1 MPRVEI
7 NPALLSWA
15 CERSGRS
22 PEELAKRFPR
32 LEQWLEGERMPTFR
46 QLEEFARATH
56 TAIGYFF
63 LSQPPE
69 EELPIPDMRTIAGQE
84 TIQPSPDL
92 LDTLY
97 LCQRRQAWY
106 RDYALSTGHE
116 TLQFVGSLTCETPP
130 EVAAERIRQALDLDS
145 SDLRSQFR
153 DWADALRHII
163 ARIEDAGVLV
173 MVSGVVGNNNKR
185 RLSPQEFR
193 GFALADDL
201 APLIFVNGKDVK
213 AAQMFTLAHE
223 TAHLWLGE
231 TALSNAGVASRPA
244 HKIEKWCNAVAAE
257 MLVPLREL
265 QDVLSGEDPLAE
277 LDSLVRRFK
286 VSRLVVIRRLLD
298 AGSISREEFQQA
310 YSRELYR
317 VESLPRSRG
326 GDFYLTQEVRVS
338 RRFVRALVA
347 NTLEGRTLYR
357 DAFQLLG
364 IKREQTFL
372 RMGQRAGV
380 TG

>member
-7 NPALLSWA
+7 NPALLRWA
-15 CERSGRS
+15 CERSRRS

-32 LEQWLEGERMPTFR
+32 LEQWLEGERKPTFR
-46 QLEEFARATH
+46 QLEEFSRATH

-63 LSQPPE
+63 LPQPPE
-69 EELPIPDMRTIAGQE
+69 EELPIPDMRTVAGQGV
-84 TIQPSPDL
+84 TRPSPDL

-106 RDYALSTGHE
+106 REYALSIGQDPLE
-116 TLQFVGSLTCETPP
+116 FVGLLTCETPP
-130 EVAAERIRQALDLDS
+130 NVAAERIKRALGLDS
-145 SDLRSQFR
+145 PGLRSQYR
-153 DWADALRHII
+153 DWADALRHLIS
-163 ARIEDAGVLV
+163 RIEDAGVLV

-185 RLSPQEFR
+185 GLNPEEFR
-193 GFALADDL
+193 GFALTDDL

-231 TALSNAGVASRPA
+231 TALSDAGVASRPA
-244 HKIEKWCNAVAAE
+244 HETEKWCNAVAAE

-265 QDVLSGEDPLAE
+265 QEVLSREDPLAE
-277 LDSLVRRFK
+277 LDSLARRFK
-286 VSRLVVIRRLLD
+286 VSRLVLLRRLFD
-298 AGSISREEFQQA
+298 AGAISREEFQQA
-310 YSRELYR
+310 YSRELHR
-317 VESLPRSRG
+317 VERMPRSRG
-326 GDFYLTQEVRVS
+326 GNFYLTQEVRVS

-357 DAFQLLG
+357 EAFQLLG
-364 IKREQTFL
+364 IKKEQTFL
-372 RMGQRAGV
+372 RLGQRAGV

>member
-22 PEELAKRFPR
+22 PEELARRFPR
-32 LEQWLEGERMPTFR
+32 LEQWLKGERMPTFR

-63 LSQPPE
+63 LPQPPE

-84 TIQPSPDL
+84 MRQPSPDL

-106 RDYALSTGHE
+106 REYALSAGHDPLE
-116 TLQFVGSLTCETPP
+116 FVGSLTCETPP
-130 EVAAERIRQALDLDS
+130 EEAAERIRRTLDLDS
-145 SDLRSQFR
+145 SDPRGQFR

-223 TAHLWLGE
+223 IAHLWLGE
-231 TALSNAGVASRPA
+231 TALSDAGVASRPA

-257 MLVPLREL
+257 MLIPLREL

-277 LDSLVRRFK
+277 LDSLARRFK

-310 YSRELYR
+310 YSRELHR